1 MSISY
6 STSLHPRVLDH
17 NTWFSES
24 RWQKLLALLDA
35 VIPRI
40 VVGALTDDHHDENT
54 LFVSETDFLE
64 AFADIRDTTTSPPT
78 LEDFR
83 NYLASRAVDN
93 PEFIAAVKRTIHGLP
108 PNAQRQLAQLSDLLG
123 SRLGSFLSSWSWTT
137 LYDQSLARREM
148 VLRTWQKSWL
158 PIWPML
164 AKSFTLMA
172 KICWAQSEP
181 LLAELSGYKNY
192 NREQCQAAA
201 AHDFKFIQFDE
212 GHEMVFLD
220 TDVVIVGSG
229 CGGSVWAKVLAEA
242 GHKVLVVDKGYYVPP
257 GQLPVSVDCLDY
269 LFQQGMQSSDGS
281 LALLAGSCWGGGG
294 TVNWA
299 ASLPPQ
305 QFVLKEWA
313 EGGLSFFLEQGFQD
327 SVDRVLKFM
336 GVETERISHNHG
348 NKVLLEGARSLGWK
362 AEVCPQNA
370 KGEDHPCG
378 HCGMGCRSGLKQG
391 PTISWLPAAQKAGA
405 QFIEGLAV
413 SEVVFDQDNAGNRR
427 AIGILGTWTSRD
439 SDGKLHTPLAQRVQ
453 RQMHISAR
461 KVIVAA
467 GTLNTPLLLMQ
478 SGLKSPH
485 IGKHLHAHPAGNLIA
500 TFEEEVK
507 GWEGSILTSVVTEF
521 ENLDGNGHGV
531 KIERSAMV
539 PYMTAFSLAWQS
551 ALSWKTQMLKLQHM
565 NQFVAIARDRDS
577 GSVSANTITGAP
589 VVAYT
594 PSKFDRANILQG
606 LIAIAK
612 LCYIRGAREL
622 TPFLTNVPSF
632 KSRKPTSSRKVTDS
646 DFTVWLSS
654 LKRHKLESSGTVFG
668 CAHQMGT
675 CRMSA
680 NPADGVVDH
689 CGRVWETSNLFIA
702 DASVF
707 PSASGVNPMIT
718 IMAIA
723 DRIARKIADLEA

>member
-6 STSLHPRVLDH
+6 STSLHPRVLG
-17 NTWFSES
+17 NNAWFSES
-24 RWQKLLALLDA
+24 QWQKLLALLDA
-35 VIPRI
+35 VTPRI
-40 VVGALTDDHHDENT
+40 VAGAFADDHHDENT
-54 LFVSETDFLE
+54 LFISETDFLE
-64 AFADIRDTTTSPPT
+64 AFADIKGSTTSPPT

-83 NYLASRAVDN
+83 SYLASRAVDN
-93 PEFIAAVKRTIHGLP
+93 PDFISAVKRTVHGFP
-108 PNAQRQLAQLSDLLG
+108 PNAQRQLAQILDLLG
-123 SRLGSFLSSWSWTT
+123 SRLGSLLSSWSWTSP
-137 LYDQSLARREM
+137 YDQSLSRREM

-181 LLAELSGYKNY
+181 LLAELSGCKHYTE
-192 NREQCQAAA
+192 EQCQPAS
-201 AHDFKFIQFDE
+201 AHDFKFMQFDE
-212 GHEMVFLD
+212 GHEMVYLD
-220 TDVVIVGSG
+220 TDIVIVGSG
-229 CGGSVWAKVLAEA
+229 CGGSVCAKVLAEA
-242 GHKVLVVDKGYYVPP
+242 GHRVLVVDKGYYVPP
-257 GQLPVSVDCLDY
+257 AQLPVSVDCLDY
-269 LFQQGMQSSDGS
+269 LFEQGMQSEDGS

-305 QFVLKEWA
+305 QFVLQEWA
-313 EGGLSFFLEQGFQD
+313 DGGLPFFLEPEFQV
-327 SVDRVLKFM
+327 SVDRVSKFM
-336 GVETERISHNHG
+336 GVGTEGISHNHG
-348 NKVLLEGARSLGWK
+348 NRTLLEGARSLGWK

-370 KGEDHPCG
+370 MGEDHPCG
-378 HCGMGCRSGLKQG
+378 HCGMGCRSGLKKG
-391 PTISWLPAAQKAGA
+391 PAVSWLPAAQKAGA
-405 QFIEGLAV
+405 RFMEGLAV
-413 SEVVFDQDNAGNRR
+413 SEVVFDQDNGGNRKTT
-427 AIGILGTWTSRD
+427 GVLGMWTSRE
-439 SDGKLHTPLAQRVQ
+439 SDGNLHSPLAQRVQ
-453 RQMHISAR
+453 RHVQISAK

-467 GTLNTPLLLMQ
+467 GTLNTPLLLMR

-485 IGKHLHAHPAGNLIA
+485 IGKNLHAHPAGNLIA
-500 TFEEEVK
+500 TFGEEVK
-507 GWEGSILTSVVTEF
+507 GWEGTILTSVVTEF
-521 ENLDGNGHGV
+521 ENLDGKGHGV

-577 GSVSANTITGAP
+577 GSVSANAVTGAP

-594 PSKFDRANILQG
+594 PSKFDRGNILQG

-612 LCYIRGAREL
+612 LCYMRGAREL
-622 TPFLTNVPSF
+622 TPFLTNVPTF
-632 KSRKPTSSRKVTDS
+632 KSRKPTSSRNVTDS
-646 DFTVWLSS
+646 DFTEWLSS
-654 LKRHKLESSGTVFG
+654 LERHKLDSSGTVFG

-680 NPADGVVDH
+680 HPADGVVDD

-723 DRIARKIADLEA
+723 DRIARKIADNEA